1 MGAFRRSNDLLCT
14 KVSLAA
20 LKRVVAGEA
29 SLRGDGELAVCMK
42 QAEIFAVE
50 LMQSE
55 KMREG
60 KVVKELLSQCK
71 AMTKMEGVDQD
82 ASFRFYIEMV
92 LVCVQ
97 SENYEVC
104 TDK

>member
-1 MGAFRRSNDLLCT
+1 M
-14 KVSLAA
+14 
-20 LKRVVAGEA
+20 LK
-29 SLRGDGELAVCMK
+29 GDGELAVCMK
-42 QAEIFAVE
+42 QSEIFAVE

-82 ASFRFYIEMV
+82 ESFRFYVEMV
-92 LVCVQ
+92 LVCIQ

-104 TDK
+104 VFP

>member
-1 MGAFRRSNDLLCT
+1 M

-20 LKRVVAGEA
+20 LKRVVAGEEM
-29 SLRGDGELAVCMK
+29 LKGDGELAVCMK

-55 KMREG
+55 KMHEG

-82 ASFRFYIEMV
+82 ESFRFYVEMV
-92 LVCVQ
+92 LVCIQ

-104 TDK
+104 VFP

>member
-1 MGAFRRSNDLLCT
+1 M
-14 KVSLAA
+14 
-20 LKRVVAGEA
+20 LK
-29 SLRGDGELAVCMK
+29 GDGELAVCMK
-42 QAEIFAVE
+42 QTEIFAVE

-82 ASFRFYIEMV
+82 ESFRFYVEMV
-92 LVCVQ
+92 LVCIQ

-104 TDK
+104 VFP